1 MNTSLY
7 KNIIIALLLILNI
20 LLIFKISN
28 LIKIKNYHIKNNIDL
43 QYKLISYKEYIIE
56 NNQDIVIDYKDIVK
70 QISPQEGVNWII
82 MVPQNVCMSCITSL
96 FSDNTNLNISK
107 ETLFLIQE
115 QPIKS
120 IEREWRSYNYKNYH
134 IDSQNIFS
142 KHNFNSQIIIIK
154 LNTAK
159 KYVNFLRYNP
169 ELSEFLNS
177 FFKDVVFNIN

>member
-1 MNTSLY
+1 M
-7 KNIIIALLLILNI
+7 
-20 LLIFKISN
+20 
-28 LIKIKNYHIKNNIDL
+28 
-43 QYKLISYKEYIIE
+43 SYTKA
-56 NNQDIVIDYKDIVK
+56 
-70 QISPQEGVNWII
+70 
-82 MVPQNVCMSCITSL
+82 
-96 FSDNTNLNISK
+96 
-107 ETLFLIQE
+107 TLFLIQE

-142 KHNFNSQIIIIK
+142 KHNFNSQIIIMK